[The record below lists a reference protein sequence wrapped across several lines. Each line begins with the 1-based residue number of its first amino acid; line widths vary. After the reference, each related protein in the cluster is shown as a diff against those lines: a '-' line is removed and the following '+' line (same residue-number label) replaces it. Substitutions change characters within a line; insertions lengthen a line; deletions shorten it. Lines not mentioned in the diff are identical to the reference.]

1 MKIFFR
7 IIILISV
14 YLIIKSCTPVFH
26 ESEKSYTKSGPVNRL
41 FINPKRPYEGFY
53 EKRRM
58 KERGFVSEEDIL
70 FPVLKIFQTDAKTNN
85 TYSYFVKINQRDRD
99 GFQSMFTPSPSS
111 SSKKKTKKYPV
122 QVYQVL
128 ETYANNP
135 FKFRYMYFFEEI
147 MNEKEEISNE
157 KLNEMKEIINKS
169 YEDEKNRSYEK
180 EEKNIVKMEFLFTS
194 KWFFDWKIYVIRVFF
209 DNDKE
214 ESFAIIDSKDNNNKM
229 EITHCLGSDR
239 MEINLEYLD

>member
-7 IIILISV
+7 LIILITS

-26 ESEKSYTKSGPVNRL
+26 ESEKSFTKSGPVNRL

-70 FPVLKIFQTDAKTNN
+70 FPVLKIFQTDEKTNN
-85 TYSYFVKINQRDRD
+85 TYSYFVKINQRDRID
-99 GFQSMFTPSPSS
+99 MKNMLAPG
-111 SSKKKTKKYPV
+111 SSKEKVKKYPV

-135 FKFRYMYFFEEI
+135 YKFRYMYFFEEI

-157 KLNEMKEIINKS
+157 KLNEIKEIINKS
-169 YEDEKNRSYEK
+169 YEEEKNRSYEK
-180 EEKNIVKMEFLFTS
+180 EEKKIVKMEFLFTS
-194 KWFFDWKIYVIRVFF
+194 KWIYDWKIYVIRLFF
-209 DNDKE
+209 ENNKE
-214 ESFAIIDSKDNNNKM
+214 ESFAMIDSKNNDNKM

>member
-7 IIILISV
+7 LIILISV

-26 ESEKSYTKSGPVNRL
+26 ESEKYYTKNGPVNRL
-41 FINPKRPYEGFY
+41 FINPKKPYEGFY

-70 FPVLKIFQTDAKTNN
+70 YPVLKIFQTDEKTNN
-85 TYSYFVKINQRDRD
+85 TYSYFVKINQRERNE
-99 GFQSMFTPSPSS
+99 FKSELKPSR
-111 SSKKKTKKYPV
+111 KKGKKYPV

-135 FKFRYMYFFEEI
+135 FKFKYMYFFEEI

-157 KLNEMKEIINKS
+157 KLNEIKEIINKS
-169 YEDEKNRSYEK
+169 YEEEKNRSYEK
-180 EEKNIVKMEFLFTS
+180 EEKNIVKMEFLFVS
-194 KWFFDWKIYVIRVFF
+194 KWLFDWKIYVIRVFF
-209 DNDKE
+209 DNNKE
-214 ESFAIIDSKDNNNKM
+214 ESFAIIDDKNSNNKM

-239 MEINLEYLD
+239 MEINLEYLDK

>member
-7 IIILISV
+7 LIILLAS

-26 ESEKSYTKSGPVNRL
+26 ESEKSFTKSGPVNRL

-70 FPVLKIFQTDAKTNN
+70 FPVLKIFQTDEKTNN
-85 TYSYFVKINQRDRD
+85 TYSYFVKINQRDRID
-99 GFQSMFTPSPSS
+99 MKSMLTPG
-111 SSKKKTKKYPV
+111 SSKEKVKKYPV

-135 FKFRYMYFFEEI
+135 YKFRYMYFFEEI

-157 KLNEMKEIINKS
+157 KLNEIKEIINKS
-169 YEDEKNRSYEK
+169 YEEEKNRSYEK
-180 EEKNIVKMEFLFTS
+180 EEKKIVKMEFLFTS
-194 KWFFDWKIYVIRVFF
+194 KWIYDWKIYVIRLFF
-209 DNDKE
+209 ENNKE
-214 ESFAIIDSKDNNNKM
+214 ESFAMIDSKNNDNKM

>member
-7 IIILISV
+7 LIISISS

-26 ESEKSYTKSGPVNRL
+26 ESEKSFTKSGPVNRL
-41 FINPKRPYEGFY
+41 YINPKRPYEGFY

-58 KERGFVSEEDIL
+58 KERGFVAEEDIL
-70 FPVLKIFQTDAKTNN
+70 FPVLKVFQTDEKTNN
-85 TYSYFVKINQRDRD
+85 TFSYFVKINQRDRND
-99 GFQSMFTPSPSS
+99 IKSMLAPSS
-111 SSKKKTKKYPV
+111 SKEKVKKYPV

-135 FKFRYMYFFEEI
+135 YKFSYMYFLEEI

-157 KLNEMKEIINKS
+157 KLNEIKEIINKS
-169 YEDEKNRSYEK
+169 YEEEKNRSYEK
-180 EEKNIVKMEFLFTS
+180 EEKKIVKMEFLFTS
-194 KWFFDWKIYVIRVFF
+194 KWIFDWKIYVIRLFF
-209 DNDKE
+209 ENNKE
-214 ESFAIIDSKDNNNKM
+214 ESFAMIDSKNNDNKM

>member
-7 IIILISV
+7 LIILIST
-14 YLIIKSCTPVFH
+14 YLFIKSCIPAFH
-26 ESEKSYTKSGPVNRL
+26 ESEKSFSKSGPVNRL

-70 FPVLKIFQTDAKTNN
+70 FPVLKIFQTDEKTNN
-85 TYSYFVKINQRDRD
+85 TYSYFVKINQRDRND
-99 GFQSMFTPSPSS
+99 LKSMITPA
-111 SSKKKTKKYPV
+111 SSKKNVKKYPV

-157 KLNEMKEIINKS
+157 KLNEIKEIINKS
-169 YEDEKNRSYEK
+169 YEEEKNKSYEK
-180 EEKNIVKMEFLFTS
+180 EEKKIVKMEFLFIS
-194 KWFFDWKIYVIRVFF
+194 KWIFDWKIYVIRLFF
-209 DNDKE
+209 ENNKE
-214 ESFAIIDSKDNNNKM
+214 ESFAIVDSKNNNNKM

>member
-7 IIILISV
+7 LIISISS
-14 YLIIKSCTPVFH
+14 YLIIKTCTPVFH
-26 ESEKSYTKSGPVNRL
+26 ESEKSFTKSGPVNRL
-41 FINPKRPYEGFY
+41 YINPKRPYEGFY

-58 KERGFVSEEDIL
+58 KERGFVAEEDIL
-70 FPVLKIFQTDAKTNN
+70 FPVLKVFQTDEKTNN
-85 TYSYFVKINQRDRD
+85 TFSYFVKINQRDRND
-99 GFQSMFTPSPSS
+99 IKSMLSPSS
-111 SSKKKTKKYPV
+111 SKEKVKKYPV

-135 FKFRYMYFFEEI
+135 YKFRYMYFFEEI

-157 KLNEMKEIINKS
+157 KLNEIKEIINKS
-169 YEDEKNRSYEK
+169 YEEEKNRSYEK
-180 EEKNIVKMEFLFTS
+180 EEKKIVKMEFLFTS
-194 KWFFDWKIYVIRVFF
+194 KWIFDWKIYVIRLFF
-209 DNDKE
+209 ENNKE
-214 ESFAIIDSKDNNNKM
+214 ESFAMIDSKNNDNKM